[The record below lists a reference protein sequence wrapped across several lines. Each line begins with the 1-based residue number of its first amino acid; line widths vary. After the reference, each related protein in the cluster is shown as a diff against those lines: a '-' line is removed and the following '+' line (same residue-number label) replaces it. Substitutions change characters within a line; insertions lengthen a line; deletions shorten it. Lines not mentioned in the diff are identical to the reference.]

1 MITLIDN
8 YDSFTYNLYH
18 YLSSREKVVIIK
30 NDQVSK
36 NFNTIIKS
44 KGIVISP
51 GPSTPFNSGEC
62 LSLVHKIY
70 SFMPILGVCLG
81 HQILGVY
88 FGARIKTLK
97 NPMHGK
103 VSEIITQNKFK
114 LYENLNSSVM
124 ATRYHSLYLD
134 SKNFPKNL
142 LISARSN
149 DDNIIMS
156 FRHKNFPIY
165 GLQYH
170 PESIETKV
178 GNTILDNFLNIL

>member
-1 MITLIDN
+1 
-8 YDSFTYNLYH
+8 
-18 YLSSREKVVIIK
+18 
-30 NDQVSK
+30 
-36 NFNTIIKS
+36 
-44 KGIVISP
+44 
-51 GPSTPFNSGEC
+51 
-62 LSLVHKIY
+62 
-70 SFMPILGVCLG
+70 MPILGVCLG

-114 LYENLNSSVM
+114 LYENLNSSFM

-156 FRHKNFPIY
+156 FRHKDFPIY

>member
-18 YLSSREKVVIIK
+18 DLSKKDDVIVIK
-30 NDQVSK
+30 NDHILDS
-36 NFNTIIKS
+36 FNTIIDS
-44 KGIVISP
+44 KAVIISP

-62 LSLVHKIY
+62 LKLIDKIY

-88 FGARIKTLK
+88 FGAGIKTLK
-97 NPMHGK
+97 IPKHGK
-103 VSEIITQNKFK
+103 ISNIKINNQCKIYTDIDKIFR
-114 LYENLNSSVM
+114 

-134 SKNFPKNL
+134 KKNFPPNINVTSYSL
-142 LISARSN
+142 

-156 FRHKNFPIY
+156 FKHNLYSIY
-165 GLQYH
+165 GVQYH
-170 PESIETKV
+170 PESIDTKE
-178 GNTILDNFLNIL
+178 GKIIINNFLDII

>member
-1 MITLIDN
+1 
-8 YDSFTYNLYH
+8 
-18 YLSSREKVVIIK
+18 
-30 NDQVSK
+30 
-36 NFNTIIKS
+36 
-44 KGIVISP
+44 
-51 GPSTPFNSGEC
+51 
-62 LSLVHKIY
+62 
-70 SFMPILGVCLG
+70 MPILGVCLG

-114 LYENLNSSVM
+114 LYENLNSSFM

-156 FRHKNFPIY
+156 F
-165 GLQYH
+165 
-170 PESIETKV
+170 
-178 GNTILDNFLNIL
+178 NINIFQFMVYNIIQRVSKQKLVTQSLIIF

>member
-36 NFNTIIKS
+36 SFNTIIKS

-88 FGARIKTLK
+88 FGARIMTLK

-114 LYENLNSSVM
+114 LYENLSKLAELLQQLFGVKTGTQNL
-124 ATRYHSLYLD
+124 SLIW
-134 SKNFPKNL
+134 
-142 LISARSN
+142 IS
-149 DDNIIMS
+149 
-156 FRHKNFPIY
+156 
-165 GLQYH
+165 
-170 PESIETKV
+170 KV
-178 GNTILDNFLNIL
+178 GEKHALKYQRGIRWGAAFRFLKIK